1 MDTNIDIACNF
12 RPCVLVTKVIF
23 YIGWRYCSLCPPS
36 NGGFAHSMQV
46 LFFQLSL
53 QQKLVLMDVSNASW
67 AYNKGFKIKYGKCNH
82 LDNDKIWVM
91 QYGHVEHE
99 FHSRCKHCFL
109 VYIVN
114 EPQSNIVFI
123 HTQPSYLNIVYHF
136 YIAYFNKYVIMSTK
150 QSPML

>member
-1 MDTNIDIACNF
+1 MDTNIDIAYNF

-46 LFFQLSL
+46 LSFQLSL
-53 QQKLVLMDVSNASW
+53 QQKLDLMDLGNASW

-91 QYGHVEHE
+91 QYGHVEYE
-99 FHSRCKHCFL
+99 FNSWCKHCFL
-109 VYIVN
+109 SVHIEWTAIEYCVHAYPTFLFEYCLPFVHCIF
-114 EPQSNIVFI
+114 QQI
-123 HTQPSYLNIVYHF
+123 SY
-136 YIAYFNKYVIMSTK
+136 YVK
-150 QSPML
+150 

>member
-1 MDTNIDIACNF
+1 MCWSQ
-12 RPCVLVTKVIF
+12 R
-23 YIGWRYCSLCPPS
+23 
-36 NGGFAHSMQV
+36 
-46 LFFQLSL
+46 LFFILDEGIAHYVLLPMGVLPIQCKCYFFNCPYNK
-53 QQKLVLMDVSNASW
+53 KLVLMDVSNASW